1 MAYHGKY
8 RSPAELLLDEKLS
21 RDEKIE
27 MLEQWRNDKKALM
40 RASEEGMHGD
50 DRLDVLRKVKEAL
63 NSLRASVP
71 K

>member
-8 RSPAELLLDEKLS
+8 RTPTELLLDEHLS

-50 DRLDVLRKVKEAL
+50 DRSDVLREVKQAL
-63 NSLRASVP
+63 ASLKASS
-71 K
+71 